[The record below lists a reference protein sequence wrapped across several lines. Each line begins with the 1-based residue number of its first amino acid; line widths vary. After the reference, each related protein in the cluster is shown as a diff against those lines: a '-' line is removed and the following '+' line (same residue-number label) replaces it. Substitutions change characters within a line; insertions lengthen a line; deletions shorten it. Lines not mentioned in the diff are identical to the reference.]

1 MSGVHGMSTEP
12 KTRGPE
18 EQYRNQSVRPP
29 AVSRYDLV
37 LAVIP
42 MAFLLT
48 AVTSGVLGVSLPTAL
63 AGGSLLGVAVL
74 ADALFLNPPT
84 G

>member
-1 MSGVHGMSTEP
+1 MSTES

-18 EQYRNQSVRPP
+18 EQYLNQSARRT

-42 MAFLLT
+42 LAFLLT
-48 AVTSGVLGVSLPTAL
+48 AVASGVLGVALPTAL
-63 AGGSLLGVAVL
+63 AGGSLLGLAGL

-84 G
+84 GGGPTN

>member
-1 MSGVHGMSTEP
+1 MSTES

-18 EQYRNQSVRPP
+18 EQYLNQSARPT

-42 MAFLLT
+42 LAFLL
-48 AVTSGVLGVSLPTAL
+48 AAAASGVLGVSLSTAL
-63 AGGSLLGVAVL
+63 AVGSLLGIAVL
-74 ADALFLNPPT
+74 ADALFLHPPT
-84 G
+84 GGGPTN